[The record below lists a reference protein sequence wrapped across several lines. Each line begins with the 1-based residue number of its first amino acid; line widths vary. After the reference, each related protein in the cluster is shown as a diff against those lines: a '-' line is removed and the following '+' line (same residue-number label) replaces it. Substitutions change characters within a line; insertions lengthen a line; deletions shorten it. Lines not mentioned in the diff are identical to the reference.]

1 MARPL
6 VRNITGIVVKFLHFA
21 KIRRNI
27 LVTEAALL
35 GALGLRRRA
44 RRIFVGVER
53 KPHVADLRL
62 EYKQSVHLTPSALRL
77 GLGLG
82 IWDLGFN

>member
-6 VRNITGIVVKFLHFA
+6 VGNITGIVVKFFHLS

-27 LVTEAALL
+27 LVTEAALF

-53 KPHVADLRL
+53 KPLHVADLRR
-62 EYKQSVHLTPSALRL
+62 EYKQSAHLTPSALR
-77 GLGLG
+77 
-82 IWDLGFN
+82 WDLGFGI